1 MEKSLIM
8 SEKYS
13 YWREGFRVGDYI
25 VFRVVG
31 CFGYESR
38 KYQGLILS
46 REYLFSKKTRWG
58 VRKFFMYELY
68 DKSIGKKSTMY
79 HTRDIKIVR
88 HIGII

>member
-1 MEKSLIM
+1 MIM

-25 VFRVVG
+25 EFRVVG
-31 CFGYESR
+31 MIGGGEYESR
-38 KYQGLILS
+38 KYKGLILS
-46 REYLFSKKTRWG
+46 REYLFSKRTRWG

-68 DKSIGKKSTMY
+68 DKSMGKKSTMY

-88 HIGII
+88 HIGIV